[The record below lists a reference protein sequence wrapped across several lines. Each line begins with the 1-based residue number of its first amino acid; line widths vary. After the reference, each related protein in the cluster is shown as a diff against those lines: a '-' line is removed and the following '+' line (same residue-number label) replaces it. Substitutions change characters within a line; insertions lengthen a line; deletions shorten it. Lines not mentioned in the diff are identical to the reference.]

1 MQTPRVGM
9 RRRRLII
16 KQRAKTIS
24 ALFYFRLL
32 VLFALYL
39 FPFTLAADLF
49 GRISFGGPEFQLFG
63 ITVNVT
69 RELLLLGTLVLESPI
84 YLGVCDYML
93 ALDRETPKPLVSVFS
108 WYSEGPRVKEGLRYS
123 LFNIVLHV
131 ILFPLQRLP
140 MLWAAGHMEE
150 YSNAAAAVMEAARAG
165 TEADM
170 SVVDTVTRLSGQITA
185 CEGIVLL
192 ATVITMW
199 FSPLPYL
206 LAEDPGNGSFFRK
219 VLESMTVMRGHLIE
233 YCIFCVSF
241 AGWYLL
247 ASLFG
252 QYMCILFYPYIH
264 IAQAIFLNR
273 LILARRRMDA
283 PPPETPDEGKSENPE
298 NQ

>member
-24 ALFYFRLL
+24 AIFYFRLL
-32 VLFALYL
+32 ILFALYL
-39 FPFTLAADLF
+39 FPFTLASDFF

-63 ITVNVT
+63 ITVNLT

-84 YLGVCDYML
+84 FLGVCDYML
-93 ALDRETPKPLVSVFS
+93 SLDRETPKPLSSVFS
-108 WYSEGPRVKEGLRYS
+108 WYSDGARIKEGLRYS
-123 LFNIVLHV
+123 LFNIALHV
-131 ILFPLQRLP
+131 VLFPLQRLP
-140 MLWAAGHMEE
+140 LLWSAAHLEE
-150 YSNAAAAVMEAARAG
+150 YSSAAAKVMEAARAG

-170 SVVDTVTRLSGQITA
+170 AIVDSVTRLSAQITA

-192 ATVITMW
+192 ATFITMW
-199 FSPLPYL
+199 FAPLPYL
-206 LAEDPGNGSFFRK
+206 LAEDPGNGKFFRK
-219 VLESMTVMRGHLIE
+219 VLESMSAMRGHLIE
-233 YCIFCVSF
+233 YCIFCISF

-247 ASLFG
+247 SSLFG

-273 LILARRRMDA
+273 LILARRRKDT
-283 PPPETPDEGKSENPE
+283 PQPETPGEETTTE